1 MDKIKLEI
9 PVKIRYE
16 GFLMIFEKKNLK
28 KIIFGEV
35 FAFLFQFCVEDQTH
49 HEADFVCFS
58 TESSYKLAEF

>member
-1 MDKIKLEI
+1 
-9 PVKIRYE
+9 
-16 GFLMIFEKKNLK
+16 MIFEKKPQ